1 MLRTSST
8 MRPLGMPFGLAEQIG
23 ARTYASRATWVI
35 LLSPNSA
42 LAARLAPAVTPIVT
56 GSHPPPRRAAS
67 PVTIVIVAA
76 RMAPMVAGDCG
87 DSAAARRNQARAR
100 KLNSAPARMP
110 VGQRAV
116 TVLSLV

>member
-76 RMAPMVAGDCG
+76 R
-87 DSAAARRNQARAR
+87 RNQARAR